1 MTQDITLFKAISAKM
16 GYLDARQKVLANNVA
31 NADTPDY
38 RAKDLTKVDFGALL
52 KDITSGERM
61 NVHLETTK
69 KGHMPD
75 PNNIDDG
82 EVKKRRTT
90 YEVAPAGNAV
100 ILEEEIIKANQNT
113 MDYNMMT
120 NLYSKHISMMRTAL
134 GRQG

>member
-16 GYLDARQKVLANNVA
+16 GYLDTRQKVLANNVA
-31 NADTPDY
+31 NADTPNY
-38 RAKDLTKVDFGALL
+38 RSKDLTKVDFGSLL
-52 KDITSGERM
+52 KDITSGDRM
-61 NVHLETTK
+61 NVHLETTDSQ
-69 KGHMPD
+69 HMPD
-75 PNNIDDG
+75 PNNIEKAD
-82 EVKKRRTT
+82 EMKRRTT

-120 NLYSKHISMMRTAL
+120 NLYSKHVSMMRTAL

>member
-31 NADTPDY
+31 NADTPNY
-38 RAKDLTKVDFGALL
+38 RAKDLTDVDFGSLL
-52 KDITSGERM
+52 KDITSGDRM

-75 PNNIDDG
+75 PNNIEKG
-82 EVKKRRTT
+82 EEMKRRAT